1 MAKPATP
8 WSDRDAPPRLTA
20 SVKGQMIPEDEAVR
34 VAQTLGELLDICR
47 NACDSNL
54 AHEQPVGT
62 FRVEET

>member
-8 WSDRDAPPRLTA
+8 CSDRALAPRLAA
-20 SVKGQMIPEDEAVR
+20 SAEGQPIPEDEAVR
-34 VAQTLGELLDICR
+34 VAQALGELLDVCR

-54 AHEQPVGT
+54 AEEQPVGT